1 MKRRVQLALMGCVLS
16 IAAHLYLTMHYY
28 PLKFGFAAGQS
39 LCNLNAKFDC
49 DAVSASAYSSL
60 LGIPLAAWGAVLNA
74 VLFMLI
80 LLSWLEWSEHPER
93 LKRWT
98 LLLAGSSLGASVVMG
113 TISALLMHN
122 YCLFCIALYFLS
134 IVIFAALTGILR
146 EPFWSG
152 IKEDVPHLW
161 AESRGILVSF
171 AAIPL
176 LAFLTH
182 KIFMQNLGDSKISE
196 LVTEAVV
203 DWENSPK
210 QEFVAKPSLIK
221 GPTAEN
227 ATLTLVEFADFRC
240 SHCKRASFTLHAF
253 VKANPDVRFEFYSY
267 PLDGAC
273 NDKFESSNGISCRL
287 ASAVYCAEKE
297 NKGWEMH
304 DLLFGQQEQINGV
317 AAVADLDNLLSKS
330 IPATG
335 LNWETLQRCLNE
347 PETTDSI
354 RAQAKQGSLVN
365 VMGTPTLFANGRLLS
380 RGQLVPVLDAVHRK
394 SKETKNS
401 SL

>member
-1 MKRRVQLALMGCVLS
+1 MGCVLS

-49 DAVSASAYSSL
+49 DAVSASSFSSL
-60 LGIPLAAWGAVLNA
+60 FGIPLAAWGAVLNA
-74 VLFMLI
+74 ILFMLI
-80 LLSWLEWSEHPER
+80 LLSWLEWSEFPER

-98 LLLAGSSLGASVVMG
+98 LLLAGASFGASLVMG

-134 IVIFAALTGILR
+134 LVIFAALTGILR
-146 EPFWSG
+146 EPFWAG
-152 IKEDVPHLW
+152 LKDDMPHLW
-161 AESRGILVSF
+161 SESRGIVVSF
-171 AAIPL
+171 VAIPT

-182 KIFMQNLGDSKISE
+182 KIFMQNLGDSQINQM
-196 LVTEAVV
+196 VTEAVV
-203 DWENSPK
+203 DWENSAK
-210 QEFVAKPSLIK
+210 QEFVAKPSLVK
-221 GPTAEN
+221 GPAAEN
-227 ATLTLVEFADFRC
+227 ASLTLVEFADFRC
-240 SHCKRASFTLHAF
+240 GHCKRASFTLHAF
-253 VKANPDVRFEFYSY
+253 VKANPDVRFEFYSF

-273 NDKFESSNGISCRL
+273 NDKFESPNGLSCRL

-304 DLLFGQQEQINGV
+304 DLLFGHQEKIVSVV
-317 AAVADLDNLLSKS
+317 AVNELDNILSKE

-347 PETTDSI
+347 PETMDAV
-354 RAQAKQGSLVN
+354 RAQAKQGALVN
-365 VMGTPTLFANGRLLS
+365 VSGTPTLFANGRLLS
-380 RGQLVPVLDAVHRK
+380 RGQLVPVLEAVHRK
-394 SKETKNS
+394 SRERKSS